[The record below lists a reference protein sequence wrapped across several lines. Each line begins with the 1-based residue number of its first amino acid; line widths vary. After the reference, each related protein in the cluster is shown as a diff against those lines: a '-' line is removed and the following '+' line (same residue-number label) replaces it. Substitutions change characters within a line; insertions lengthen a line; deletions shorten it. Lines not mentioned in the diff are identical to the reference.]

1 MNILSKLT
9 RYTLKCILFE
19 IIDER
24 VTEFR
29 DIPQREERQKK
40 DTKEKKEE
48 EGEKM
53 KF

>member
-1 MNILSKLT
+1 MH
-9 RYTLKCILFE
+9 LFE

-40 DTKEKKEE
+40 DKEEKKGRGR
-48 EGEKM
+48 GENEVLKH
-53 KF
+53 KRVINFGRN